1 MTEISTSENK
11 ISKITVSDWDTDF
24 FNRFSLLRNIKYE
37 GRDCFLDENSD
48 DLKKELKSP
57 YFIKNNVI
65 FEAVIF
71 ERNSRDIGRLI
82 CYYDPYTPEI
92 ASFGYFE
99 AINDD
104 DLITSMN
111 QFVDEFAKR
120 NDCKTIRGPLQGN
133 FFFSYRMKTK
143 GTERFYGEP
152 FHEDFYPQILKRMGY
167 EVSKRW
173 HTTEIDGKKTRKN
186 FGEIRKS
193 SAKKNHDYKHLK
205 LKFIFPWRWNNY
217 LEIIYDLFMRSY
229 KNMPE
234 YTPIDFETFKNSYN
248 SFKYILNPFFSY
260 LITFKGEPVG
270 FCINFFDPLKKIY
283 NYQEKTKKIKNPIL
297 LFFLQVFLI
306 IRLKFNFSRLLI
318 MYVGR
323 VPTKD
328 GREIKGIQALVS
340 KYLGVLAFCVGSTKA
355 LVCYSAEDSPSNKS
369 FTDESKTLIAEYAM
383 YYKELS

>member
-111 QFVDEFAKR
+111 QFVDE
-120 NDCKTIRGPLQGN
+120 
-133 FFFSYRMKTK
+133 
-143 GTERFYGEP
+143 
-152 FHEDFYPQILKRMGY
+152 
-167 EVSKRW
+167 
-173 HTTEIDGKKTRKN
+173 
-186 FGEIRKS
+186 
-193 SAKKNHDYKHLK
+193 
-205 LKFIFPWRWNNY
+205 
-217 LEIIYDLFMRSY
+217 
-229 KNMPE
+229 
-234 YTPIDFETFKNSYN
+234 
-248 SFKYILNPFFSY
+248 
-260 LITFKGEPVG
+260 
-270 FCINFFDPLKKIY
+270 
-283 NYQEKTKKIKNPIL
+283 
-297 LFFLQVFLI
+297 
-306 IRLKFNFSRLLI
+306 
-318 MYVGR
+318 
-323 VPTKD
+323 
-328 GREIKGIQALVS
+328 
-340 KYLGVLAFCVGSTKA
+340 
-355 LVCYSAEDSPSNKS
+355 
-369 FTDESKTLIAEYAM
+369 
-383 YYKELS
+383 